1 MGFQSTSM
9 CSSMLVPTARSR
21 LVTREAN
28 GVTPSPGDLAL
39 RVDDDSDERGL
50 NENAVRHLLRCF
62 VRRHRPCA
70 FVLRRY
76 PRGFDSLSRALPHG
90 LTLVRGDLRLRH

>member
-1 MGFQSTSM
+1 MRIPIDVDVLEHVGANE
-9 CSSMLVPTARSR
+9 LSR
-21 LVTREAN
+21 FVTREAD
-28 GVTPSPGDLAL
+28 GVTPGPDDLAL

-50 NENAVRHLLRCF
+50 NEDAAAPFLRCF
-62 VRRHRPCA
+62 VRRHYRCA
-70 FVLRRY
+70 FVLRHY